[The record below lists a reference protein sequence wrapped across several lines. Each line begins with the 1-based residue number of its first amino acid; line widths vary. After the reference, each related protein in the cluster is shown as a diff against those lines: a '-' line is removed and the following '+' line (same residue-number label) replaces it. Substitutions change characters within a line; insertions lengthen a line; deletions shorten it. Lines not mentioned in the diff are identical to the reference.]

1 MGSASTMLVLGAM
14 VSVLVVLV
22 LGIVTMARG
31 GEFYKKHGNK
41 IMVARVVLQGIAIAL
56 VAALLMMKK

>member
-1 MGSASTMLVLGAM
+1 MEHNGAILLIAAMFAVLI
-14 VSVLVVLV
+14 VLV
-22 LGIVTMARG
+22 LGIAAMAHG
-31 GEFYKKHGNK
+31 GEFNKKYGNK